1 MPMEIIGH
9 MQSYEWGKLGKE
21 SLVAQIMCKNS
32 DFKINDQTPYAELWM
47 GIHNNGE
54 SIVKDKEQPLSTW
67 LKKYVNAEKSTIEQL
82 LPFLFK
88 VLSVN
93 KALSIQCHPNKQQ
106 AMDLFKKMPTIY
118 KDGNH
123 KPEMTIAVTEF
134 QVMSGFRP
142 VDEIKTFLKEIPEF
156 EMLFPKGLISNYLNE
171 HKEEYMKEIL
181 KAWLAKK
188 ESEMEPIIKSF
199 LNRLGNKDD
208 DVKEKYHFSLIKQ
221 LSEWYPNDVGVFM
234 PFFLNYF
241 ILKPGECMFI
251 AAGVPHAYIKGDC
264 VECMA
269 CSDNVVRCGLTPK
282 LKDVNVLLEILDF
295 KSYTVDQ
302 LKMVG
307 VPKGTG
313 NVMVFNPPKQ
323 EFGLTRVTVQNGE
336 TYQSSVCK
344 ACSIFIVLS
353 GVGEIG
359 AGKGKKV
366 LKFGSIFFLLP
377 NETCSIKCTNEGP
390 MVLYFAYGVK

>member
-1 MPMEIIGH
+1 MPTEIIGH
-9 MQSYEWGKLGKE
+9 LQNYEWGKIGKD
-21 SLVAQIMCKNS
+21 SLVAQIMVNNTDLKL
-32 DFKINDQTPYAELWM
+32 DDAKPYAELWM

-54 SIVKDKEQPLSTW
+54 SIVKDNKKPLSAW
-67 LKKYVNAEKSTIEQL
+67 LRENVKAGGPNIESL

-93 KALSIQCHPNKQQ
+93 KALSIQCHPNKEQ
-106 AMDLFKKMPTIY
+106 AMDLCKRMPTVY

-123 KPEMTIAVTEF
+123 KPEMTIAITEF

-142 VDEIKTFLKEIPEF
+142 VGEIKAFLKEVPEF
-156 EMLFPKGLISNYLNE
+156 EMLFPKDLINSYLSENKDE
-171 HKEEYMKEIL
+171 CMKKIL
-181 KAWLAKK
+181 QAWLAK
-188 ESEMEPIIKSF
+188 SEEDMKPIIKSF
-199 LNRLGNKDD
+199 LSRLENKDD
-208 DVKEKYHFSLIKQ
+208 SVKAKYLYPLIKQ

-241 ILKPGECMFI
+241 TLKPGECMFI
-251 AAGVPHAYIKGDC
+251 AAGVPHAYVKGDC
-264 VECMA
+264 VECMS

-307 VPKGTG
+307 VPNRTH
-313 NVMVFNPPKQ
+313 NVMVFNPPGQ
-323 EFGLTRVTVQNGE
+323 EFGLTTVIIQTGE
-336 TYQSSVCK
+336 TYQSPPCK
-344 ACSIFIVLS
+344 TCSIFVVLS
-353 GVGEIG
+353 GKGEI
-359 AGKGKKV
+359 AGGKKA

-377 NETCSIKCTNEGP
+377 NEKCTIRCTQEGP
-390 MVLYFAYGVK
+390 MVLYFAYGVQ